1 MDIQI
6 RRAVIADAPSIAD
19 LLHEIGHFERINRE
33 APEET
38 RENVTRHLVLCLA
51 DDSHSIYVAEDEAG
65 GIAGYAAVH
74 WLPYLFLAGPEGYVS
89 ELFLREAARGQGTGA
104 RLLEAV
110 KAEAR
115 ERGCARLDLL
125 NSKERESY
133 QRGFYAKHGWEERPG
148 MANFIY
154 RMERG

>member
-6 RRAVIADAPSIAD
+6 RRAVIEDAAAIAD
-19 LLHEIGHFERINRE
+19 LLHEVGFFERINRE

-38 RENVTRHLVLCLA
+38 RERVSRHLALCLA
-51 DDSHSIYVAEDEAG
+51 DDSHSIYVAESSQG
-65 GIAGYAAVH
+65 GLAGYAAAH

-104 RLLEAV
+104 RLLDAI
-110 KAEAR
+110 KAEALQ
-115 ERGCARLDLL
+115 RGCGRLNLL
-125 NSKERESY
+125 NNRERESY
-133 QRGFYAKHGWEERPG
+133 LRGFYAKQGWEERPD

-154 RMERG
+154 RLK